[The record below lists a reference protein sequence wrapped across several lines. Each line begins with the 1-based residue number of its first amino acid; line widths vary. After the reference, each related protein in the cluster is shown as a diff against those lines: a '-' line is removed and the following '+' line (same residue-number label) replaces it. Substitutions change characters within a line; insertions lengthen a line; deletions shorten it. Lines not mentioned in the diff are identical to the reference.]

1 MLFKFVN
8 SLHTYFV
15 YAQDVAQ
22 ASKALF
28 EYIKMTYTP
37 TITTYKNYSLVFTN
51 FRRVGVFILEY
62 LFNEQPDRLISKEY
76 DVSICNLGTIIPQSN
91 D

>member
-1 MLFKFVN
+1 MLFKFASVN
-8 SLHTYFV
+8 EDFFV

-22 ASKALF
+22 ASKDLF

-37 TITTYKNYSLVFTN
+37 TITTYKNYYLVFTN
-51 FRRVGVFILEY
+51 FSRAGVFILEY